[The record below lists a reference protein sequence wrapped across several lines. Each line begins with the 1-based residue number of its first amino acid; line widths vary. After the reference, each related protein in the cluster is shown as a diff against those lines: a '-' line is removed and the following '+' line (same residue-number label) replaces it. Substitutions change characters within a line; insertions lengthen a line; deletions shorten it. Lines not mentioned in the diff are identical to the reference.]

1 MTTDKQKAT
10 VHFCEQWLNVTFEGD
25 INNFRQVNNFL
36 SEYLEDAKL
45 LYNEI
50 PCVISLIARN
60 SLNYIKHL
68 DLLYV
73 LP

>member
-50 PCVISLIARN
+50 ACEYEAYLME
-60 SLNYIKHL
+60 
-68 DLLYV
+68 
-73 LP
+73 